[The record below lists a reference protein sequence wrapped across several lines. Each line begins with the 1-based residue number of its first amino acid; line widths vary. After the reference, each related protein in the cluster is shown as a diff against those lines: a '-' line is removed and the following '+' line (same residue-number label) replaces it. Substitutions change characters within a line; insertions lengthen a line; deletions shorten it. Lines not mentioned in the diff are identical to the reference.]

1 MKYKILVFAP
11 YQELS
16 DTIKLVGSDIDDVE
30 LTIYNA
36 DLSEATK
43 ILSQLNEN
51 DFDAI
56 ISRGG
61 TADLLKTV
69 TSLPVIDISISLY
82 DILKSIKLAQNYTD
96 RFVIIAHKSITEE
109 AHLLCDILDYK
120 IQIYTIKNEKEA
132 SEVLNMVKKEKY
144 DLILCDSITNK
155 LAILELINT
164 ILITSGVDSIKQAL
178 DDTLQIAKK
187 INVVKTNLSL
197 LERFNNKINNLYLIL
212 DNSKNILLS
221 NLEKSLKDKIIDGVL
236 EDLPKEDSRFRFM
249 HKGVSYTLF
258 IEKIQIKENF
268 YYIAEINP
276 VKSQI
281 INNKFGLSIL
291 SRDEVKKHYY
301 DNINNTIHISETI
314 KNNLLKFGKHYSST
328 IVWGQKGTSKT
339 SIAYYLFLNQV
350 VSNKTLITLN
360 TALLNNR
367 MWKYLLNVNDGPLL
381 SEGITLI
388 FKNFELISKKDLE
401 KLFTVIHN
409 TGFLSS
415 NKIIFIINA
424 QDSKNTSLINT
435 IISNLNSAN
444 IYVESLNERKSE
456 LASLLTQTVNRL
468 NVECSTNI
476 IGFEPKA
483 LEELIEYEWP
493 GNISQ
498 MNSILKELVLNTH
511 SHYISYRNVVEI
523 LEKQKIL
530 NHLNITNNDIFKI
543 NSTNMKPTLE
553 DYNKF
558 IINQVLEKNDGN
570 KSKTSEELGI
580 SRTTLWRILNSN

>member
-16 DTIKLVGSDIDDVE
+16 DTIKLVGSDRDDVE

-197 LERFNNKINNLYLIL
+197 LERFNNKINSLYLIL
-212 DNSKNILLS
+212 DNSKNVLLS

-381 SEGITLI
+381 SEDITLI